1 FSLPDSDTE
10 IYLCQEIK
18 LKCLKCQSKK
28 RSGLSYVSSDSKLC
42 YHVACLKEA
51 CLENWKKGYFRLDV
65 ITDDENKSLAL
76 QNLAPKHI
84 VLESKDQSLKARK
97 GIKWVIIF
105 LKLVVSAL
113 ISTLF
118 QFFENQLVIN

>member
-1 FSLPDSDTE
+1 MFEMPKQEE
-10 IYLCQEIK
+10 IG
-18 LKCLKCQSKK
+18 SVV
-28 RSGLSYVSSDSKLC
+28 YVSSDSKLC
-42 YHVACLKEA
+42 NHVACLKEA

-118 QFFENQLVIN
+118 QFF